1 MEQIESRLNDVSI
14 KNNDAQTIE
23 TKWGW
28 SLMDLYRSALSFYKG
43 RSKKNCKYHQNQA
56 KIHMNVKFYDGFDF
70 IL

>member
-43 RSKKNCKYHQNQA
+43 RSKKPINIIRIERKST
-56 KIHMNVKFYDGFDF
+56 
-70 IL
+70 